1 MAQTHLIY
9 YKISTMIFNYKSTSA
24 NGICDRTD
32 GYVGCAGGESLEN
45 DDAAGKRKAKG
56 NREEL

>member
-1 MAQTHLIY
+1 
-9 YKISTMIFNYKSTSA
+9 MIFNYKSTSA